1 MGACPH
7 PAQQHGTAGYR
18 AHGRAQAVIPMSAS
32 LVDGPRRGRGSVSC
46 CQAVRSRLGGGGLV
60 TPLAVFYVVLWASA
74 YVPSKIG
81 ATAVPPLWFLVAR
94 FLAAGLVMALI
105 TLALRRPF
113 PSQPTQWLVYAAL
126 GILGN
131 AAYLGLTYTA
141 LSRGLEAGIGSIVAS
156 TNPLI
161 LALVAPR
168 LLAEPLTWRKMVGM
182 VVGFAGVVGVMLART
197 GTPSARPAEFGLA
210 LTGVVANVASTI
222 VFKRAHATS
231 DLLAIN
237 TIQLLAAGASLIPVA
252 LVTEGSPSDSPGLAV
267 VVSFVY
273 LVVVVSV
280 GASMLWFWL
289 LSRGAASRVS
299 AFYFL
304 TPIFGLAFGAVF
316 LGEHV
321 GPGDALG
328 LLSVALGILL
338 VQRG

>member
-1 MGACPH
+1 VVVVVIKPRLGAGMLPSRL
-7 PAQQHGTAGYR
+7 TAG
-18 AHGRAQAVIPMSAS
+18 V
-32 LVDGPRRGRGSVSC
+32 
-46 CQAVRSRLGGGGLV
+46 V

-94 FLAAGLVMALI
+94 FLAAGALMAAI

-113 PSQPTQWLVYAAL
+113 PTRASQWLVYAAI
-126 GILGN
+126 GVLGN

-141 LSRGLEAGIGSIVAS
+141 LSRGLEAGIGSIIAS

-168 LLAEPLTWRKMVGM
+168 LLAEPLTWRKLAGM
-182 VVGFAGVVGVMLART
+182 ALGFAGVVGVMLART
-197 GTPSARPAEFGLA
+197 GTPSARPAEFGIA
-210 LTGVVANVASTI
+210 LTGVVSNVASTI

-237 TIQLLAAGASLIPVA
+237 TIQLLAAGLSLIPVA
-252 LVTEGSPSDSPGLAV
+252 LVLEGAPQPATPGPSV
-267 VVSFVY
+267 IVSFVY
-273 LVVVVSV
+273 LVGVLSV

-304 TPIFGLAFGAVF
+304 TPIFGLAFGALF
-316 LGEHV
+316 LGERV
-321 GPGDALG
+321 EPADGIG
-328 LLSVALGILL
+328 LLAVALGILL